1 MTDQTPTP
9 TPTPT
14 SPADRPQVDTSKAGA
29 RPTKAWLQWLVAM
42 VVLLC
47 VVSAIGLW
55 QRLGRIQAQLAK
67 QTQEAQQI
75 SQDAKL
81 LARNANDASVQST
94 AKLAVVEARV
104 NELVAQKAQV
114 DEMLQSLSRSR
125 VENLVL
131 DIEASLLLAHQ
142 QAQLTGSVQPMMA
155 ALMSAQQRTSRAPSP
170 RLVPLES
177 AMRRDLER
185 LRGAS
190 VLDTPAMLVRLE
202 ELVRWADELA
212 LVGAMEGKAV
222 GSPKTAKT
230 PAKTAQAAAPTWW
243 QEALRAVRQ
252 QWEDLVRVQRIDN
265 PQAVLL
271 SPDQAFFVR
280 ENLKLKLLNARMG
293 ILARQFTSAKSD
305 ISVARQTMEMYF
317 DVHGK
322 AGQAALGA
330 ITQVQAQL
338 NSGNLPGI
346 DESLN
351 AAAALTGR
359 K

>member
-1 MTDQTPTP
+1 M
-9 TPTPT
+9 
-14 SPADRPQVDTSKAGA
+14 
-29 RPTKAWLQWLVAM
+29 QWLLG
-42 VVLLC
+42 VLVLVC
-47 VVSAIGLW
+47 LLSALSLW

-67 QTQEAQQI
+67 QTQEANQI

-81 LARNANDASVQST
+81 LARNASDASVQST
-94 AKLAVVEARV
+94 AKLAVVETRV

-131 DIEASLLLAHQ
+131 DLESSLLLAQQ

-155 ALMSAQQRTSRAPSP
+155 ALMSAQQRISRTPSP
-170 RLVPLES
+170 RLVPLEN
-177 AMRRDLER
+177 AMRRDLDR

-190 VLDTPAMLVRLE
+190 VLDTPALLVRLE

-212 LVGAMEGKAV
+212 LVGAMGVMEAKAA
-222 GSPKTAKT
+222 SNTKTAKA
-230 PAKTAQAAAPTWW
+230 PAKAIEAVAPTWW
-243 QEALRAVRQ
+243 QEALSAVRQ

-293 ILARQFTSAKSD
+293 ILARQFTSVKSD
-305 ISVARQTMEMYF
+305 ISVARQTMELYF
-317 DVHGK
+317 DVHSK
-322 AGQAALGA
+322 AGQAALAA

-338 NSGNLPGI
+338 NSGILPGI